1 MENGPDRLPTDES
14 EEYDPDSADEAVIP
28 IEMDDD
34 EEADFLVGKLLLPD
48 KDSHVS
54 RSGSK
59 SGIIH

>member
-1 MENGPDRLPTDES
+1 MENGPDRLHTDES
-14 EEYDPDSADEAVIP
+14 EEYDPDSADEAVVP

-34 EEADFLVGKLLLPD
+34 EEADFLVGKLLLPE
-48 KDSHVS
+48 KDAPVI